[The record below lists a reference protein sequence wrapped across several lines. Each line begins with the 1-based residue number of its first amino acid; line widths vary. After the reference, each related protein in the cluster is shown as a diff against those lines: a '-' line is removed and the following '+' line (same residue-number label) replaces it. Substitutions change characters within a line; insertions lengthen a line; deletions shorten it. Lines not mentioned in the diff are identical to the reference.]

1 MGSNDEWCVVELSLD
16 MGFVYVYAGTYTGR
30 TETIP
35 VRLSRE
41 TLELIGSLELR
52 PGATSMP
59 ATLVI
64 APQ

>member
-1 MGSNDEWCVVELSLD
+1 